1 MKEKFYLVL
10 IGLLSVWL
18 GAAAETFENV
28 DDKTAIHE
36 LTLTGL
42 TKPVVGEMPHDEVSL
57 GDKVVIDFKCWS
69 VHSES
74 DGDWYS
80 MWEDGKYDNPFEEG
94 KEYAFELNV
103 LAKEGYYFAPDLK
116 VMFDSREIPDWKEGS
131 NQETFKG
138 ILEDGMLIIFIH
150 QDYMMTSSAD
160 IRLTESDVPAD
171 VYNLQG
177 ILVKHNATAEDIHS
191 LSAGI
196 YIISG
201 KKVLVK

>member
-1 MKEKFYLVL
+1 M
-10 IGLLSVWL
+10 
-18 GAAAETFENV
+18 
-28 DDKTAIHE
+28 
-36 LTLTGL
+36 
-42 TKPVVGEMPHDEVSL
+42 TKPVVGEIPHDEASL
-57 GDKVVIDFKCWS
+57 GDKVVIESKCWS

-80 MWEDGKYDNPFEEG
+80 MREDGKYDTPFEEG
-94 KEYAFELNV
+94 KEYAFSLNV

-116 VMFDSREIPDWKEGS
+116 VMYDSREILDWKEGS

-150 QDYMMTSSAD
+150 QNSMMTSSAD

-177 ILVKHNATAEDIHS
+177 ILVKHNATAEDIQS